1 MLNDNENLNDFDHEE
16 DPVLNDNENLNDC
29 NHEEICDVDF
39 VHNDLNQD
47 GSLSECES
55 IFSYV

>member
-1 MLNDNENLNDFDHEE
+1 MLDVDENLNDFDHEE
-16 DPVLNDNENLNDC
+16 VCDVDFEV
-29 NHEEICDVDF
+29 CDVDF
-39 VHNDLNQD
+39 VNNDSVRD